1 MEQEQLQGL
10 DRRQVPRR
18 AETRRGRRSGEKRV
32 LGGETVKQKQFINK
46 KTKAYFLF
54 Y

>member
-18 AETRRGRRSGEKRV
+18 AETRRGQKVKQEEN
-32 LGGETVKQKQFINK
+32 GGEESVCT
-46 KTKAYFLF
+46 FLSEF
-54 Y
+54 